1 MQQLIDEDFLRR
13 LANLRFMARRRQ
25 GGRFTGGHVS
35 PRAGMSI
42 EFADYREYVPGDDL
56 RYVDWNIYGRLERLL
71 VKTFVQELDVPV
83 YFLVDTSAS
92 MRLGRPAKAVYASRL
107 ALALGYLALRSLDR
121 VGLFPFSSSLG
132 ECVPPRHGMAQFS
145 RFLRSLSAID
155 PHGHTSLTQSV
166 TDFLSQT
173 RESGVVILISD
184 FFGSE
189 DLREPLARLSYR
201 GDDVLAMQILDREE
215 AAPSL
220 TGPVQFQDVETDE
233 RTAIAVGPATLEAYR
248 KRFEAFEAGLRREL
262 QSRRIPLFVTT
273 TDRPLERFIHEDLRA
288 GGVLQ

>member
-13 LANLRFMARRRQ
+13 LANLRFMARRRK

-92 MRLGRPAKAVYASRL
+92 MRLGRPAKALYASRL
-107 ALALGYLALRSLDR
+107 ALALGYLALRNLDR
-121 VGLFPFSSSLG
+121 VGLFPFSSGLG
-132 ECVPPRHGMAQFS
+132 ECVPPRHGIAQFS
-145 RFLRSLSAID
+145 RFLRSLSAI
-155 PHGHTSLTQSV
+155 V
-166 TDFLSQT
+166 LSQT
-173 RESGVVILISD
+173 RECGVVILISD
-184 FFGSE
+184 FFGTD

-201 GDDVLAMQILDREE
+201 GDDVLAMQILDRED

-220 TGPVQFQDVETDE
+220 SGPVQFQDVETEE

-248 KRFEAFEAGLRREL
+248 KRFAGFEAGLRREF
-262 QSRRIPLFVTT
+262 QSRKIPLFVTT
-273 TDRPLERFIHEDLRA
+273 TDRPLEQFIHEDLRA